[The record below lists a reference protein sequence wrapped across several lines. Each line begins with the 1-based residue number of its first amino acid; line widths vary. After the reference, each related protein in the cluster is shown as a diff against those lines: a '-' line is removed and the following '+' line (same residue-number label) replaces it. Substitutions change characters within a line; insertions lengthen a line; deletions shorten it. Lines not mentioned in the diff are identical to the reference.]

1 MQLAVI
7 EYARHM
13 AGIKGATSRELDAK
27 GKECVIDVMDTQKEI
42 LKKEEYGGSMRLG
55 SYECFLK
62 KGSIV
67 NSLYKNNMIVERH
80 RHRFE
85 VSPLF
90 IERLEDS
97 GLVFSGV
104 SPDGTLMEII
114 ELSKK
119 THPFFV
125 GCQFHPEFQAR
136 PLSPHPLFT
145 GFIKASLEH
154 KNHEKR
160 NTKK

>member
-7 EYARHM
+7 EYARHV
-13 AGIKGATSRELDAK
+13 AGIKGATSRELEPKSSA
-27 GKECVIDVMDTQKEI
+27 CVIDVMDSQKEK

-62 KGSIV
+62 NGSIAK
-67 NSLYKNNMIVERH
+67 SLYKADKILERH
-80 RHRFE
+80 RHRYE
-85 VSPLF
+85 VNPLF
-90 IERLEDS
+90 IERLEAK

-104 SPDGTLMEII
+104 SPDGTLMEIT
-114 ELSKK
+114 ELSTKE
-119 THPFFV
+119 HPFFV

-145 GFIKASLEH
+145 GFIKASI
-154 KNHEKR
+154 KNKVTR
-160 NTKK
+160 K